1 MQRTPTEMERRCMV
15 APQSVEEL
23 QCVVE
28 NATKTYISCES
39 PYGIRSEATDS
50 EPNAISIDLRA
61 LNQIED
67 WRLED
72 QIIRVQSGILLSD
85 LNEKLNQVGFE
96 IPIGLGIEDQRH
108 TLASFLSLNVPHWNL
123 SAGTWRDWITAIRYV
138 SAEGKW
144 VKSGADVVKSVTGFD
159 LHKLLVGSRFTLGIP
174 VSITLL
180 VKPKKPTE
188 TYPPICLNQGE
199 LVLTKRSEALQN
211 ATYRKDFEGQTL
223 TLCNIHQAKSG
234 SIWRSHQANN
244 NLPEF
249 SEVEKTWMRKLK
261 SEFDPQS
268 KLNPGAMGIF

>member
-1 MQRTPTEMERRCMV
+1 MERSSMV
-15 APQSVEEL
+15 TPNSVEEL
-23 QCVVE
+23 QSVVE
-28 NATKTYISCES
+28 NASRIFISCES
-39 PYGIRSEATDS
+39 PYGIRTDVSES
-50 EPNAISIDLRA
+50 EPHAINIDLKA

-85 LNEKLNQVGFE
+85 LNEKLNQDGFE
-96 IPIGLGIEDQRH
+96 IPIGLGIEDQKH
-108 TLASFLSLNVPHWNL
+108 TLASFLSLNLPHWNL

-159 LHKLLVGSRFTLGIP
+159 LHKLLIGSRFTLGIP
-174 VSITLL
+174 ISITLI
-180 VKPKKPTE
+180 VKPKKPSE
-188 TYPPICLNQGE
+188 TYPPIYINRGE
-199 LVLTKRSEALQN
+199 LVLSKRSEAVEN

-223 TLCNIHQAKSG
+223 TLSEFNRAEVNQAKTG
-234 SIWRSHQANN
+234 SIWRSDQSID

-249 SEVEKTWMRKLK
+249 SEVEKTWMKKLK
-261 SEFDPQS
+261 SEFDPQT